1 MTEKADRILLM
12 TGINLNFLIG
22 DRENRNTQA
31 IRYRCFL
38 SDLAGFT
45 GLVVQPPAM
54 TKKWMAERVGFEP
67 TVGLEPT
74 HNFQSCSFGL
84 SDTSP
89 EPDKDRRMAER

>member
-1 MTEKADRILLM
+1 MTEKADRIRPPRRKK
-12 TGINLNFLIG
+12 INSDLLIG

-54 TKKWMAERVGFEP
+54 TKNGW
-67 TVGLEPT
+67 
-74 HNFQSCSFGL
+74 
-84 SDTSP
+84 
-89 EPDKDRRMAER
+89 RRGWDSNPR

>member
-54 TKKWMAERVGFEP
+54 TKKMDGGEGGIR
-67 TVGLEPT
+67 T
-74 HNFQSCSFGL
+74 HGRFRAYTQFPIVLLRPLGHL
-84 SDTSP
+84 SGTGQG
-89 EPDKDRRMAER
+89 